1 VLDELSPCQPSTGAC
16 SHHCRVAAACRRAS
30 YPSATRCCMPYS
42 SLNERQSCPVPSLS
56 RSRSG
61 RTRAEPPWPP
71 PPSSRATTAPSLTAL
86 LRLHR
91 ASLRIRRITTPLLRP
106 FFGHRGRRSTVAAS
120 SGGLKPPASVAA
132 PPQAAS
138 GQAGQPSVC
147 ARTPW
152 CFPITPPPPTSFLRP
167 PPAVSPKSSSVQSRP
182 GTSRKNSTNS
192 RGLTAQSVTQMN
204 SAART
209 DS

>member
-1 VLDELSPCQPSTGAC
+1 MPRGRSLPTHVLPQCHALLHALLLLNRAPELSRSF
-16 SHHCRVAAACRRAS
+16 
-30 YPSATRCCMPYS
+30 
-42 SLNERQSCPVPSLS
+42 SLS

-61 RTRAEPPWPP
+61 RTRAELPWPP
-71 PPSSRATTAPSLTAL
+71 PPSSRATAAPSLTAL

-120 SGGLKPPASVAA
+120 SGELKPPASVAV

-152 CFPITPPPPTSFLRP
+152 CFPITPPPTTYLLRP
-167 PPAVSPKSSSVQSRP
+167 QQQAPAILCSVFPTRDV
-182 GTSRKNSTNS
+182 
-192 RGLTAQSVTQMN
+192 AQEFE
-204 SAART
+204 
-209 DS
+209 